1 VPTADRTSALV
12 VIDVQESALPGCFD
26 IGGVLARVNGLLGRA
41 RDSGCAVVFVQHE
54 DPGDPL
60 MTVGSPGWQLSA
72 KLDRLGGDTVVP
84 KRYRDSFAVTGLND
98 VLAGLGAQR
107 LVLCGVHSDYC
118 VVTTAMS
125 ALQHG
130 YDVTLVSDA
139 HTALP
144 AELPSG
150 TIPARMVVELVNARF
165 ATLRVPDRTIEVVPA
180 ELVEL

>member
-1 VPTADRTSALV
+1 
-12 VIDVQESALPGCFD
+12 
-26 IGGVLARVNGLLGRA
+26 
-41 RDSGCAVVFVQHE
+41 
-54 DPGDPL
+54 
-60 MTVGSPGWQLSA
+60 
-72 KLDRLGGDTVVP
+72 
-84 KRYRDSFAVTGLND
+84 
-98 VLAGLGAQR
+98 
-107 LVLCGVHSDYC
+107 LCGVHSDYC

-150 TIPARMVVELVNARF
+150 TSPARMVVELVNARF